1 MLKNPLLLFRK
12 FLKSSLRPMIWVL
25 KVIFGAFTIDFSRST
40 AIFDVRSLS
49 YGYYDAP
56 SERI

>member
-1 MLKNPLLLFRK
+1 MEKK
-12 FLKSSLRPMIWVL
+12 MMITGEVIKKPEH

-49 YGYYDAP
+49 YGYYDAQ

>member
-1 MLKNPLLLFRK
+1 
-12 FLKSSLRPMIWVL
+12 MIWVL

-40 AIFDVRSLS
+40 DIFDVRSLS

>member
-1 MLKNPLLLFRK
+1 
-12 FLKSSLRPMIWVL
+12 MIWVL
-25 KVIFGAFTIDFSRST
+25 KVILGAFTIDFSRAT

>member
-1 MLKNPLLLFRK
+1 MN
-12 FLKSSLRPMIWVL
+12 WVL
-25 KVIFGAFTIDFSRST
+25 KVIFCAFTIDFSRFT
-40 AIFDVRSLS
+40 AICDVRSLS

>member
-1 MLKNPLLLFRK
+1 MTLTDA
-12 FLKSSLRPMIWVL
+12 SLIWVL

-40 AIFDVRSLS
+40 AILVVRSLS
-49 YGYYDAP
+49 YGYYDAQ